1 MIIFWD
7 ALGSTKEA
15 EHFGLFLSNFLY
27 QIRLPYTTSK
37 GTYMAL
43 ISGMVAW
50 YASRGYRDSD
60 LLTV

>member
-1 MIIFWD
+1 MIIFWN
-7 ALGSTKEA
+7 ALGFTKEA
-15 EHFGLFLSNFLY
+15 EHFGLLLCNFLY
-27 QIRLPYTTSK
+27 KIRLPYTTSK
-37 GTYMAL
+37 GTYIAL

>member
-7 ALGSTKEA
+7 ALGSIKVVEN
-15 EHFGLFLSNFLY
+15 FGLLLCNFLY
-27 QIRLPYTTSK
+27 QIRPPHTTSK
-37 GTYMAL
+37 GTYIAL